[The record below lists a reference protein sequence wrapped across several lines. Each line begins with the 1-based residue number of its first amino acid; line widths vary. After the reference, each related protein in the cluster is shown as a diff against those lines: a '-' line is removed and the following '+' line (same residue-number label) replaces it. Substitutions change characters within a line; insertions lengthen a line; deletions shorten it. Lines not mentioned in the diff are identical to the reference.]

1 VGGQFS
7 DADLRRAD
15 AIVAISSYSTS
26 CLTARL
32 VRRFLLWCRIF
43 CLTQRK
49 TTISSRAGHSVAQRR
64 NRRARILILHRYAG
78 SQAAFPSNDMSV

>member
-43 CLTQRK
+43 CLTQLGAK
-49 TTISSRAGHSVAQRR
+49 ENYDFLTG
-64 NRRARILILHRYAG
+64 G
-78 SQAAFPSNDMSV
+78 P